1 MRDVKNA
8 PSTGASSYQDP
19 YPGRK
24 GADRITE
31 ACGACG
37 GTGIYSAPS
46 RITFY
51 TSSVGDVT
59 TGCFACGGAGTRSFL
74 VSSARSTARRR
85 ARLADEARDA
95 LARIVS
101 AQARFMEENAS
112 AHGAL
117 THAYGELREG
127 DPSKIPRTS
136 FARAIRCAGGRGT
149 SWMLPRLPA
158 SKSSTSMSGASKLK
172 LSSPSCVSG
181 RLPSAPFPP
190 VACASKGRSPPPSG
204 WRTPTAA
211 RSRCS
216 SQVRAG
222 KCGAACRVGLS
233 SMVDPPA
240 ATAWRSPRPSSV
252 VTMTSPSASSLG
264 PPSRSCSLTLWR
276 RLLLMRNDAF
286 SQDASSRSPP

>member
-127 DPSKIPRTS
+127 E
-136 FARAIRCAGGRGT
+136 ALGR
-149 SWMLPRLPA
+149 
-158 SKSSTSMSGASKLK
+158 
-172 LSSPSCVSG
+172 
-181 RLPSAPFPP
+181 
-190 VACASKGRSPPPSG
+190 
-204 WRTPTAA
+204 
-211 RSRCS
+211 
-216 SQVRAG
+216 RAG
-222 KCGAACRVGLS
+222 DLLDAAETAGIEELDFDVWGLEAEAVIAELRKREAAKRPVPTGRVRLEGEITATKWVENAYGGSLKMLVTGPGWKVWGSVPRGLEF
-233 SMVDPPA
+233 DGRPA
-240 ATAWRSPRPSSV
+240 RGHRVAFTATVERGDDDESFGFFSRPAKPQLLAHPV
-252 VTMTSPSASSLG
+252 EASAA
-264 PPSRSCSLTLWR
+264 
-276 RLLLMRNDAF
+276 DAE
-286 SQDASSRSPP
+286 